1 MFVFLYSQNLQRLR
15 RWKRTRTPSSLIR
28 SDLTLLPV
36 SRCVCYCVMFTG
48 WLESNQKWFIISLYC
63 WDSLQCTLPPVCVSI
78 LSLVLSSL
86 LSIQSS
92 VPVLHLHFTSLM
104 LSDSCLAIPCII
116 CCRRRRRMKLRS
128 PVSLQ
133 KSLQRQ
139 RRKRMRQQRNLSHR
153 KRKRVRGENPRQQV
167 QTLTATA
174 APNAHGFAWNLTQ
187 AYFSCSAVA
196 TPLSTYWT

>member
-1 MFVFLYSQNLQRLR
+1 MFVFLCSQNLQRLR
-15 RWKRTRTPSSLIR
+15 RWKQTRTPSSLIR
-28 SDLTLLPV
+28 SDLTLLPI
-36 SRCVCYCVMFTG
+36 SRCVCYCHVY
-48 WLESNQKWFIISLYC
+48 WLIGVTSEVTYHFPALLAFLANVPFFQS
-63 WDSLQCTLPPVCVSI
+63 VSI
-78 LSLVLSSL
+78 LNPVLSIL

-104 LSDSCLAIPCII
+104 LSDSCLAIPRLI

-139 RRKRMRQQRNLSHR
+139 RRKRMRRQRNLSHR

-174 APNAHGFAWNLTQ
+174 APNAHGFA
-187 AYFSCSAVA
+187 
-196 TPLSTYWT
+196 